1 MTESGVSA
9 NKCSYTYNGP
19 TPFSEVET
27 ANIRDYVAAM
37 DPVPLIGK
45 SLHSAAEI
53 LLYPYGYD
61 YNVYP
66 DNKDEIVRAQN
77 DPVFGE

>member
-1 MTESGVSA
+1 MSA
-9 NKCSYTYNGP
+9 NKCSSVYNGP
-19 TPFSEVET
+19 SAFSEPET

-37 DPVPLIGK
+37 NPVPVIGK

-66 DNKDEIVRAQN
+66 DNKDEIVSAQN
-77 DPVFGE
+77 DPEFGE